1 MADKFRSLL
10 PKWLIITSI
19 MLIAAIAISIPVG
32 FAAYTNSRHAQRT
45 IAPYDDLSGGY
56 RFSSTALGTGG
67 SAGNVKIFYTTSD
80 STPVS
85 ADFSISNYPP
95 NKQNLPNEVN
105 IEYTLLARLV
115 RYDDG
120 THTYVPVDASYISSE
135 SLGEYTV
142 TITKSRTAPPES
154 VTLGGTG
161 GEAILSDN
169 SFGGTL
175 TGGVISADSYVATFS
190 TNFTSDPK
198 NLYLELI
205 ATPTSPSDLPTL
217 SGIIKPDKRVAGAT
231 NSWIGA
237 FTDDTVALPAA
248 YDGFNYLVSGMG
260 SGTCTLTW
268 DGAVVSLSL
277 VSQMELL
284 AIDGAAQV
292 GNSIS
297 FPVDS
302 DEVSRYALQFYKVNV
317 TSETWEYM
325 KGTAVNLDFEPA
337 SA

>member
-1 MADKFRSLL
+1 MKDKVRSLL
-10 PKWLIITSI
+10 PAGLIIS
-19 MLIAAIAISIPVG
+19 LIAAFVAIIVSTSIG
-32 FAAYTNSRHAQRT
+32 IAAYTNSRHAQRT

-56 RFSSTALGTGG
+56 RFSSTALGAGG

-105 IEYTLLARLV
+105 ITYTLLARLV

-120 THTYVPVDASYISSE
+120 THTYVPVDASYISTE
-135 SLGEYTV
+135 SLGDYKV

-175 TGGVISADSYVATFS
+175 TGGVISADSYMATFS

-198 NLYLELI
+198 NLYLELT
-205 ATPTSPSDLPTL
+205 ATPTSPSDLPAL
-217 SGIIKPDKRVAGAT
+217 SGIIKPEKRIAGAT
-231 NSWIGA
+231 NSWTGS
-237 FTDDTVALPAA
+237 FTDDTVEHPAA

-260 SGTCTLTW
+260 SGTCTLSW
-268 DGAVVSLSL
+268 EESIVALSL
-277 VSQMELL
+277 VSQMELM
-284 AIDGAAQV
+284 AIDGAEKV
-292 GNSIS
+292 GSSIS

-317 TSETWEYM
+317 TSQTWAYM
-325 KGTAVNLDFEPA
+325 NETAVTLVFVPA